1 MTVVTNTS
9 IMVGLFRRSSLRLS
23 SCWLAVLAAVIL
35 ATPGATLFG
44 ATEVE
49 LSESSNPAEDRGNV
63 SEFVATAGSAAAR
76 RSIERTTHACELTRD
91 TVGSARL
98 LASGRMLA
106 RCVTGH
112 RLANGLRAPLLC

>member
-9 IMVGLFRRSSLRLS
+9 LVVAYFRRSSLRLS
-23 SCWLAVLAAVIL
+23 SCWPAVLAAVIL
-35 ATPGATLFG
+35 ATPGATLF
-44 ATEVE
+44 AVTEVE
-49 LSESSNPAEDRGNV
+49 LSESSNPAEDRGDV
-63 SEFVATAGSAAAR
+63 SEFVATATSASAR
-76 RSIERTTHACELTRD
+76 RAAERTTHAWELKRD

-112 RLANGLRAPLLC
+112 RLANGLCAPLLC